1 VIHQFRSQYPIDLMC
16 RVLEVSRGGYYA
28 WRRRQPS
35 ARAVR
40 DLQLQVRIAASH
52 RRSHGTYG
60 SPRVLRDLRDEGIA
74 IGRKRVARLL
84 RAAGLQGVAR
94 RRFRLTTDSDHAFP
108 VAPNVLNQA
117 FAVAAPNQ
125 AWAADLTYL
134 ATGEGWL
141 YLAVV
146 LDLHSRRVVG
156 WTTGIRIDR
165 VLVRR
170 ALDRAL
176 ALRGRPTLHHS
187 DRGCQYASADYQAVL
202 AARGV
207 TVSMS
212 RRGNCYDNA
221 VVESFF
227 STLKRELVDRRPWP
241 DRIGLTAALARY
253 IEGWYNPVRR
263 HSRLGYLSPVA
274 FEHTRRQAA

>member
-1 VIHQFRSQYPIDLMC
+1 MIHEFRSQYPIDLMC

-28 WRRRQPS
+28 WRRRGPS
-35 ARAVR
+35 ARAVG

-60 SPRVLRDLRDEGIA
+60 SPRIVKDLQDEGFG

-84 RAAGLQGVAR
+84 RAARLRGVTR
-94 RRFRLTTDSDHAFP
+94 RRFRVTTDSTHGFP
-108 VAPNVLNQA
+108 VAPNLLNQA

-134 ATGEGWL
+134 ATAEGWL

-156 WTTGIRIDR
+156 WATGTRIDR
-165 VLVRR
+165 ALVLA

-187 DRGCQYASADYQAVL
+187 DRGCQYASAAYRAAL

-227 STLKRELVDRRPWP
+227 STLKRELIDRQPWG
-241 DRIGLTAALARY
+241 RRLALQVALAQY

-274 FEHTRRQAA
+274 FEHSRRQAA

>member
-1 VIHQFRSQYPIDLMC
+1 VIHQFRSQYPIELMC

-35 ARAVR
+35 ARAVV

-52 RRSHGTYG
+52 RRSQGTYG
-60 SPRVLRDLRDEGIA
+60 SPRIQRDLRDEGIA
-74 IGRKRVARLL
+74 VGRKRVARLL
-84 RAAGLQGVAR
+84 RTAGLQGVAR
-94 RRFRLTTDSDHAFP
+94 RRFRVTTDSAHAFP
-108 VAPNVLNQA
+108 VAPNVLNQQ
-117 FAVAAPNQ
+117 FALAAPNQ

-156 WTTGIRIDR
+156 WATAPRCDR
-165 VLVRR
+165 GVVLT

-187 DRGCQYASADYQAVL
+187 DRGCQYASEEYRAAL

-227 STLKRELVDRRPWP
+227 STLKRELVERQPWTS
-241 DRIGLTAALARY
+241 RIALTAALARY
-253 IEGWYNPVRR
+253 LEGWYNPFRR